1 MKRKAAQLDF
11 TILFIVGFFMIVS
24 TFVIYSATTGTKYEG
39 FHLKNL
45 VLYLA
50 FFVPVFLLAL
60 FDYRML
66 VSRLAYVLYGVGVL
80 LLIMVKLFGKDING
94 SIRWIDLK
102 VIQFQPSELMK
113 IFVILVIARILNN
126 RQGEPLRLLQ
136 DILPILGLTFIP
148 LVFILTQPDLGTS
161 IVFIGILVGM
171 LWIGNVRFVHILL
184 GAAAI
189 AVLGALLVGLYYVD
203 FDLFSK
209 IIKPHQLSRIQT
221 FLDPSGDAD
230 QGWHVLNS
238 IVAISTG
245 EMYGKGFLQG
255 DYIQQGYIPYDYAD
269 SIYVVIGE
277 EFGFLGSAVLLIA
290 YFILI
295 YRMVLI
301 AINSRSLSGSF
312 ITVGIVS
319 MFTLQIFENIA
330 MHTGLMPMTGIA
342 LPFISYGGS
351 SLLTN
356 MLCIGI
362 VLSIKIHQSA
372 EFPIH
377 ASLKE
382 HSCN

>member
-161 IVFIGILVGM
+161 IVFIGILIGM

-362 VLSIKIHQSA
+362 LLSIKIHQSA

-377 ASLKE
+377 ASLKGGVR
-382 HSCN
+382 

>member
-161 IVFIGILVGM
+161 IVFIGILIGM

-382 HSCN
+382 GVR

>member
-11 TILFIVGFFMIVS
+11 TILLIVGFFMIVS
-24 TFVIYSATTGTKYEG
+24 TLVIYSATTGTKYDG

-45 VLYLA
+45 VMYLA
-50 FFVPVFLLAL
+50 LFIPVLLIAL
-60 FDYRML
+60 FDYRIL

-80 LLIMVKLFGKDING
+80 LLIMVKLIGEDING
-94 SIRWIDLK
+94 SVRWIDLK

-136 DILPILGLTFIP
+136 EILPILGLTFIP
-148 LVFILTQPDLGTS
+148 LFFILNQPDLGTS
-161 IVFIGILVGM
+161 IVFIGILIGM
-171 LWIGNVRFVHILL
+171 LWIGNVRFIHILL
-184 GAAAI
+184 GLAAI
-189 AVLGALLVGLYYVD
+189 AVLCALLIGLYYVD

-209 IIKPHQLSRIQT
+209 FIKPHQLHRIQT

-230 QGWHVLNS
+230 KSWHVLNS
-238 IVAISTG
+238 IMAISTG
-245 EMYGKGFLQG
+245 EMYGKGFLHG
-255 DYIQQGYIPYDYAD
+255 DYIQKGYIPYDYAD

-277 EFGFLGSAVLLIA
+277 EFGFLGSALLLIA

-301 AINSRSLSGSF
+301 AINSNNLSGSF
-312 ITVGIVS
+312 ISVGIIS

-330 MHTGLMPMTGIA
+330 MHTGMMPMTGIA

-372 EFPIH
+372 DHPIH
-377 ASLKE
+377 S
-382 HSCN
+382 